1 MTIMLVTVMGMVTG
15 TAIIMETTITTGI
28 ITATIIMI
36 MATTTDT
43 ITTDI
48 TTTSRS

>member
-1 MTIMLVTVMGMVTG
+1 MIMATT
-15 TAIIMETTITTGI
+15 TDTITTDI